1 MALSVDIPEPLGQEI
16 YFLNLNIFQL
26 SRTIIYTIP
35 PLYFTVVFSPIFL
48 ILVPVPYLMMRYK
61 IHGLELD
68 IFIIKFLKWKINR
81 KIFPYQ
87 EIRRMLSIREE
98 VEYWSSSEGY
108 MGAIAVDGIG
118 IEFYDDESRMAIYNL
133 YTEFLNGLDFPISIY
148 VYSIKEE
155 GHPVYTTREDLS
167 SISNGLN
174 EMIAGITRNIAKKR
188 FILIVKVRYYEVSLI
203 KSDGIRIL
211 EERLNYVYE
220 NLKGM
225 GLNPRLMTYS
235 EYEDL
240 IGEFI

>member
-35 PLYFTVVFSPIFL
+35 PIYFTVVFSPIFL

-108 MGAIAVDGIG
+108 M
-118 IEFYDDESRMAIYNL
+118 
-133 YTEFLNGLDFPISIY
+133 
-148 VYSIKEE
+148 
-155 GHPVYTTREDLS
+155 
-167 SISNGLN
+167 
-174 EMIAGITRNIAKKR
+174 
-188 FILIVKVRYYEVSLI
+188 
-203 KSDGIRIL
+203 
-211 EERLNYVYE
+211 
-220 NLKGM
+220 
-225 GLNPRLMTYS
+225 
-235 EYEDL
+235 
-240 IGEFI
+240 